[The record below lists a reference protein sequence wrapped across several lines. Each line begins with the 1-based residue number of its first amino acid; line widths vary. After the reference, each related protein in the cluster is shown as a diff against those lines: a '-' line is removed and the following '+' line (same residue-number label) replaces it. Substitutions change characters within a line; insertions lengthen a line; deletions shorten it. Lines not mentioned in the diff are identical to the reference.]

1 MDLAGVRVDLPSNVP
16 VVLLREVEG
25 RRILPIFVS
34 SDMATAIAHVLQGV
48 VAPRPLTHDLI
59 VNILGDL
66 GATLESV
73 VITELREGTY
83 YSELHL
89 RIGGVEK
96 IVSSRPSDAIALAI
110 RAEAPIYCDD
120 GLLDAEGVVLNE
132 EEDRSDESDANPEEL
147 VENFHEFIEGI
158 RPEDFSS

>member
-1 MDLAGVRVDLPSNVP
+1 M
-16 VVLLREVEG
+16 
-25 RRILPIFVS
+25 
-34 SDMATAIAHVLQGV
+34 
-48 VAPRPLTHDLI
+48 
-59 VNILGDL
+59 
-66 GATLESV
+66 
-73 VITELREGTY
+73 
-83 YSELHL
+83 
-89 RIGGVEK
+89 
-96 IVSSRPSDAIALAI
+96 SSRPSDAIALAI